1 MARWTWKTLTLV
13 TFVCIVIK
21 VGYSGLKLD
30 RTDASKRDS
39 RHSTLVSYE
48 HKTPYTSKARMNS
61 TTTSSGGRRCQ
72 RLWEKGT
79 SEWFDKRFNASLL
92 PVWMK
97 ENAKLSE
104 EIKKWWLRL
113 QSHVDKDYLGA
124 LDKAFKVI
132 PNPERFLKRNRSR
145 CLRCAVV
152 GNSGNLKNSSYGTL
166 IDTHDAVVRIN
177 RAKVKGFEKDV
188 GKKDT
193 YRLMYPESFT
203 DITPETTFVLLG
215 FKVLDLNWARSAI
228 TTGEIKKTY
237 TSVKAKIK
245 VAPSKI
251 LFYNPTLMHHIHK
264 EWIDGKGRY
273 PSSGTLAVFFALQFC
288 DEVSVFGMG
297 ANSKGYWDHY
307 WEANDGSGNS
317 AFLKTH
323 VHNSDHEL
331 EILKK
336 LAEEKIIKMYQG
348 VR

>member
-1 MARWTWKTLTLV
+1 M
-13 TFVCIVIK
+13 
-21 VGYSGLKLD
+21 G
-30 RTDASKRDS
+30 
-39 RHSTLVSYE
+39 
-48 HKTPYTSKARMNS
+48 
-61 TTTSSGGRRCQ
+61 
-72 RLWEKGT
+72 
-79 SEWFDKRFNASLL
+79 
-92 PVWMK
+92 
-97 ENAKLSE
+97 
-104 EIKKWWLRL
+104 RL

-188 GKKDT
+188 GKKDS

-228 TTGEIKKTY
+228 TTGQIKKTY

-336 LAEEKIIKMYQG
+336 LAEERIIKMYQG